1 MKTVKIIAAL
11 LAALLLT
18 GCSVKVTVGTQD
30 NNQPAE
36 TAKQVVTVEDIG
48 ALVSELQNG
57 HVWMACAESELYSLR
72 IDGSGLTI
80 TAYAKQDGSTEKQ
93 TLSGTFT
100 ADADGVHITD
110 GSGNTVLELTWQLIA
125 EEGDNALQRL
135 EMITKTEGGILPKDV
150 TLEFYSTQATD
161 EAGEEEMAAA
171 YLENLQT
178 PDPAKDDLTTL
189 LAGYS
194 GDSIVDACVM
204 HGIDPSLKNRATYAK
219 AFGIEDYKGT
229 SQQNLTLLEKW
240 AQTW

>member
-30 NNQPAE
+30 ENQPAE

-48 ALVSELQNG
+48 ALVSELQND

-110 GSGNTVLELTWQLIA
+110 GNGNTVLELTWQLIA

-135 EMITKTEGGILPKDV
+135 EMITKTEDGILPKDV
-150 TLEFYSTQATD
+150 TLEFYSTQ
-161 EAGEEEMAAA
+161 EEKMAAA

-204 HGIDPSLKNRATYAK
+204 HGIDPSLKNRATYAEV
-219 AFGIEDYKGT
+219 FGIEDYKGT
-229 SQQNLTLLEKW
+229 SQQNLTLLEKMG
-240 AQTW
+240 ADVVIGQD